1 MIIKKYIMKIL
12 KNYDKNN
19 LKWKSIL
26 EEDKGP
32 RPICSISF
40 SFKIPMILIEKELN
54 DRYPEMEFEDYIDNL
69 HYILKKISNVTLK
82 VYCGVLNNRLSIIC

>member
-12 KNYDKNN
+12 KNYGSNN

-26 EEDKGP
+26 EQDKGP
-32 RPICSISF
+32 RPISSVSF
-40 SFKIPMILIEKELN
+40 SFKVPMLIIEKELN
-54 DRYPEMEFEDYIDNL
+54 DRYPVMEFEDYIDNL

-82 VYCGVLNNRLSIIC
+82 VIGKVLIKRLNIIC